1 MKQSKALRAL
11 FICLAVTLLAACGE
25 KPEALVAS
33 AKKSIASKEY
43 KSAAIQLKNALQKE
57 TNHRE
62 GRFLLGQTLLETGD
76 LAGAEKEFRR
86 ALDLG
91 YDKESAM
98 PLLARAVF
106 EQGKLEEFVN
116 EFALV
121 QLSSHDG
128 SAELKALLGH
138 AHLARGKTDA
148 AVIAFEDAL
157 TLKAGLMSGRVGK
170 AKVAAT
176 KNDLDEALRQIDEI
190 LADSPKEREVL
201 VLKAEIARARGKKD
215 EVIALYRKIVEYYP
229 RGVGEH
235 YALVMALIES
245 GALEESIKFAQ
256 RMESIAPKDPRSFHA
271 RSLLAF
277 QKKDFAAAHEFANK
291 TLSLAPAFA
300 PAHLVAG
307 ASNYQMKSYQQ
318 AIEHLEIVAKQQKRN
333 AYARQLLAASFL
345 AAGDRVRASREVKD
359 ALDLLPNDPRL
370 LLLAGE
376 IAVAEND
383 LAEAAKYFEHSAAQ
397 GGTLA
402 VTRLG
407 QARIAAGQ
415 TDEGL
420 RILEGAAKDEGEK
433 SQSALTL
440 VVHHLRRGE
449 MGKAMTWINNIEKK
463 QPESPLP
470 PSLRGIVLA
479 TQKDFAGARQ
489 QFGAALQKDGAYV
502 LALDSL
508 ARLDVQEKK
517 ADDAK
522 RRYEEVLGKAPGN
535 EAVALAYSRML
546 LSLGEKSEVTTA
558 PLRSVIKNDP
568 TASRARLALVEALL
582 RASDIKQALAT
593 AQEAAAAAP
602 DNPSIVQALGRTQQ
616 MAGEFNQA
624 LSTYANLARL
634 QPQRP
639 EPFMMMAETH
649 LAAGDMRQ
657 AQDSLKKA
665 LEIRQ
670 DWLPALQAQVV
681 VHMRAKEHEPALEIA
696 RRLRQKNPKETASYE
711 MEAAVLSEMH
721 RWADAADLLQQ
732 AYTNKPS
739 AAVLVKLHGALVQG
753 GKKDRART
761 LSSEWVAK
769 NPKDIAFRMY
779 LAERAAGDKDLAG
792 AIRLYKEALVVQ
804 PKNAVLLNNLAWA
817 LEQVK
822 DPKALAYAEEANT
835 LAPNVPAIMDTLG
848 WMLVQHGDTKRG
860 VELLEKASKS
870 APQVL
875 DIRYNFARALMQA
888 GRKAEAKKEFEFL
901 ASMGDK
907 FRQKAEVDSLLK
919 QL

>member
-1 MKQSKALRAL
+1 MKQALSAVG
-11 FICLAVTLLAACGE
+11 ICVVMALLAACGE
-25 KPEALVAS
+25 KPETLISS
-33 AKKSIASKEY
+33 AKQNIANKEY
-43 KSAAIQLKNALQKE
+43 KAAAIQLKNALQKE
-57 TNHRE
+57 TNHKE
-62 GRFLLGQTLLETGD
+62 GRFLLGQTLRETGD

-91 YDKESAM
+91 YDKESAT
-98 PLLARAVF
+98 PILARTVF
-106 EQGKLEEFVN
+106 DQGKLEEFVN
-116 EFALV
+116 EFALA
-121 QLSSHDG
+121 QLSNREG

-138 AHLARGKTDA
+138 AHLGRGKTDA
-148 AVIAFEDAL
+148 AVVAFEDAL
-157 TLKAGLMSGRVGK
+157 TLKPGLMSARVGK
-170 AKVAAT
+170 AKVAAV
-176 KNDLDEALRQIDEI
+176 KNDLDDALRQSDEI

-201 VLKAEIARARGKKD
+201 VLKAEIARMRGKKE
-215 EVIALYRKIVEYYP
+215 EVLALYRKLVEYYP
-229 RGVGEH
+229 KGVGEH
-235 YALVMALIES
+235 YALVMVLIEG
-245 GALEESIKFAQ
+245 GALEEAIKFAQ
-256 RMESIAPKDPRSFHA
+256 QMESFAPKDPRSFHA

-277 QKKDFAAAHEFANK
+277 QKKDYAAAHEFSNK
-291 TLSLAPAFA
+291 TLSLAPAFV

-307 ASNYQMKSYQQ
+307 ASSYQLKSYQQ

-383 LAEAAKYFEHSAAQ
+383 LAEAAKYFERSAAQ

-402 VTRLG
+402 ATRLG
-407 QARIAAGQ
+407 QARMAAGQ

-420 RILEGAAKDEGEK
+420 RILEGAAKDEGDK

-440 VVHHLRRGE
+440 VIYHMRRGE
-449 MGKAMTWINNIEKK
+449 MSKAMTWINSIEKK

-470 PSLRGIVLA
+470 ASLRGVVLA
-479 TQKDFAGARQ
+479 TQKDFAGARK
-489 QFGAALQKDGAYV
+489 QFAAALQKDGTYV

-517 ADDAK
+517 TDDAK
-522 RRYEEVLGKAPGN
+522 RRYEEVLGKAPRN
-535 EAVALAYSRML
+535 ESVALAYSRML
-546 LSLGEKSEVTTA
+546 LALGEKSEVTTA

-568 TASRARLALVEALL
+568 SATRARLALVETLL
-582 RASDIKQALAT
+582 RANDTKQALAA

-602 DNPSIVQALGRTQQ
+602 DNPSVVQALGRTQQ
-616 MAGEFNQA
+616 VAGELNQA
-624 LSTYANLARL
+624 LSTYANLAKL

-639 EPFMMMAETH
+639 EPLMLMAETH
-649 LAAGDMRQ
+649 LAAGDTRQ
-657 AQDSLKKA
+657 AQESLKKV
-665 LEIRQ
+665 LEIRPN
-670 DWLPALQAQVV
+670 WLPAMQAQIM
-681 VHMRAKEHEPALEIA
+681 VHMRAKEYEPALEIA
-696 RRLRQKNPKETASYE
+696 RRLRQKNPKESGSYE
-711 MEAAVLSEMH
+711 LEAAVLGAMQ
-721 RWADAADLLQQ
+721 RWGDAADLLQQ

-739 AAVLVKLHGALVQG
+739 AAILIKLYGALAQG
-753 GKKDRART
+753 SKKDRAQA
-761 LSSEWVAK
+761 LAQEWFAK
-769 NPKDIAFRMY
+769 NPKDIVFRMY
-779 LAERAAGDKDLAG
+779 LAERATGDKDLQG
-792 AIRLYKEALVVQ
+792 AIRYYKEALAVQ
-804 PKNAVLLNNLAWA
+804 PKNALLLNNLAWA
-817 LEQVK
+817 ADQVK

-848 WMLVQHGDTKRG
+848 WMLVQHGEMLRG
-860 VELLEKASKS
+860 VELLEKASKA

-875 DIRYNFARALMQA
+875 DIRFNFARALMQA

-907 FRQKAEVDSLLK
+907 FPQKAEVGNLLK